1 MWLRVVAIEDAMM
14 DDGDWWAAQFESS
27 RPRLRSVAYRMLGSR
42 AEADDAVQD
51 TWLRLDRTD
60 PAGVENLGGWLTTV
74 LARLCLDRLRSRRSL
89 REDLAGE
96 QLAHNVAS
104 ATDEHDP
111 AQQALMAESV
121 GAALLVV
128 LDSLVPAER
137 VAFVLHDV
145 FAVPFE
151 EIAGIVDRSPA
162 AARQL
167 ASRARR
173 RVQGTAPTA
182 DLDLTRQRDIVDAFL
197 RAARTGDFEAL
208 LRLLDPEVVFRPDPA
223 AEMMG
228 SLRQARGAEAVASM
242 LSGSGKATQVA
253 IVDGVAALVWAPG
266 GQTRG
271 VIEFTLASERIIA
284 INAIGD
290 AERIR
295 SLDIVTFDA

>member
-1 MWLRVVAIEDAMM
+1 
-14 DDGDWWAAQFESS
+14 
-27 RPRLRSVAYRMLGSR
+27 
-42 AEADDAVQD
+42 
-51 TWLRLDRTD
+51 
-60 PAGVENLGGWLTTV
+60 VENLDGWLTTIV
-74 LARLCLDRLRSRRSL
+74 ARVCLDRLRSRRSR

-96 QLAHNVAS
+96 PLAHDGPS

-128 LDSLVPAER
+128 LDSLAPAER

-173 RVQGTAPTA
+173 RVQGTTPTA
-182 DLDLTRQRDIVDAFL
+182 DLDLRRQRHIVDAFL
-197 RAARTGDFEAL
+197 RAARSGDFEGL

-223 AEMMG
+223 AVRLG
-228 SLRQARGAEAVASM
+228 SLRHAYGAEAVASM
-242 LSGSGKATQVA
+242 LSGGAKAAQLA

-266 GQTRG
+266 GHPRG
-271 VIEFTLASERIIA
+271 VIEFTLTGERIIA
-284 INAIGD
+284 IDAIGD
-290 AERIR
+290 SERIR
-295 SLDIVTFDA
+295 SLDIVTCDA